1 MSSTNHT
8 TNYNLPQFVGSDK
21 PAWLG
26 DVNPAMSAI
35 DTQMKA
41 NADGVAG
48 ILSMLNLTSTST
60 KQATALVNVT
70 GITSEGNL
78 KLAQNADGS
87 IFKFY
92 NYVAFTNNTDES
104 VMFPLTEIPGMSG
117 LYGLKVLQLSQAP
130 DEAYVIN
137 ASGTYVWKGGTDSHL
152 QDVNGANTA
161 VGTDGFVYAFLN
173 TSNAWGLAPR
183 RSIKAYYNPC
193 VYFNASFGDE

>member
-41 NADGVAG
+41 NADGVAD
-48 ILSMLNLTSTST
+48 ILSMLNLTSIST
-60 KQATALVNVT
+60 KQASTLVNVT
-70 GITSEGNL
+70 GIASEGNL
-78 KLAQNADGS
+78 KVAQNADGS

-92 NYVAFTNNTDES
+92 NYVVFTNNTDES

-117 LYGLKVLQLSQAP
+117 LYGLKVLQLNQAP
-130 DEAYVIN
+130 DEAYGIS

-152 QDVNGANTA
+152 QDVNLANIY
-161 VGTDGFVYAFLN
+161 VGTDGFVYAFVN

-183 RSIKAYYNPC
+183 RSVKAYYNPC
-193 VYFNASFGDE
+193 VYFNANFGDE